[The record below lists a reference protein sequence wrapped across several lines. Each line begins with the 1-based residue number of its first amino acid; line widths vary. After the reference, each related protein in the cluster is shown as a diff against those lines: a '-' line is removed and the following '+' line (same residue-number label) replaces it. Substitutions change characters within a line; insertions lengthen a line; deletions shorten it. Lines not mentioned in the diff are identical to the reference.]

1 MESIH
6 DLAPEIQKRLSEIGR
21 NLNKR
26 GVSKPEAKSMSTLM
40 RGLIQTRQVMVMPV
54 VRVLGE
60 KIAPKKTWERLTRN
74 MSKEGLSERLL
85 LAHVGQQVGSIR
97 EKPYCIIDLSD
108 IQKRYAQKMEGLGR
122 VRDGSKKGEQKEPV
136 IGNGKY

>member
-26 GVSKPEAKSMSTLM
+26 GVSKPEAKSMSALM
-40 RGLIQTRQVMVMPV
+40 RGLIQTGQVMVMPV

-60 KIAPKKTWERLTRN
+60 K
-74 MSKEGLSERLL
+74 
-85 LAHVGQQVGSIR
+85 
-97 EKPYCIIDLSD
+97 
-108 IQKRYAQKMEGLGR
+108 MEGLGR
-122 VRDGSKKGEQKEPV
+122 VRDGSKREKGA
-136 IGNGKY
+136 GNRERILLAECSDGG

>member
-6 DLAPEIQKRLSEIGR
+6 DLAPEIQKRLSDLGR

-26 GVSKPEAKSMSTLM
+26 GVSKPETKSISALV

-74 MSKEGLSERLL
+74 MGREEGAGDWEWL
-85 LAHVGQQVGSIR
+85 
-97 EKPYCIIDLSD
+97 
-108 IQKRYAQKMEGLGR
+108 
-122 VRDGSKKGEQKEPV
+122 
-136 IGNGKY
+136 